1 MSLITH
7 LVKLQ
12 EIDTAIMEIEEL
24 QGDLPSKV
32 EELTT
37 TMSQLE
43 SSITTG
49 ESRLTEIEL
58 EIRKL
63 QTLEQER
70 KDKIAKLQDQ
80 LYLVKTNREYDAFM
94 AEIDHLK
101 GQLDE
106 EEMRELE
113 LSEEKDQ
120 VSEKLETDKIDNEEM
135 SQQLGTQK
143 QELESR
149 IADTE
154 EEHTE
159 LVSKRED
166 LAKNIDNPNLSLY
179 DRVSSARE
187 GVAVVPILN
196 QACGGCHSRIPSQLE
211 AVIRSGERMTQ
222 CNTCR
227 RILYWVETEESS

>member
-37 TMSQLE
+37 TMSQLK
-43 SSITTG
+43 SAISTG

-58 EIRKL
+58 EIRKM
-63 QTLEQER
+63 QTLEQDR

-80 LYLVKTNREYDAFM
+80 LYLVKTNREYDALM

-120 VSEKLETDKIDNEEM
+120 VSEKLDTDKTENDEM

-149 IADTE
+149 ISDTE

-159 LVSKRED
+159 LVSKRKD

-179 DRVSSARE
+179 DRVRSARE
-187 GVAVVPILN
+187 GVAVVPVSN

-211 AVIRSGERMTQ
+211 AVIRSKERMTQ

-227 RILYWVETEESS
+227 RILYWLEAKESS

>member
-24 QGDLPSKV
+24 QGDLPSRV
-32 EELTT
+32 EELTS
-37 TMSQLE
+37 TMSRLE
-43 SSITTG
+43 TAITTG
-49 ESRLTEIEL
+49 EARLTEIEV
-58 EIRKL
+58 EIRKM

-80 LYLVKTNREYDAFM
+80 LYLVKTNREYDALM
-94 AEIDHLK
+94 AEIVHLK

-120 VSEKLETDKIDNEEM
+120 VSEKLETDKTENEEM

-143 QELESR
+143 KELESR
-149 IADTE
+149 IAETE

-159 LVSKRED
+159 LVGKREQ
-166 LAKNIDNPNLSLY
+166 LAGNIDNPNLALY
-179 DRVSSARE
+179 DRVRGARE
-187 GVAVVPILN
+187 GIAVVPVAN
-196 QACGGCHSRIPSQLE
+196 HACGGCHSRIPSQLE
-211 AVIRSGERMTQ
+211 AVIRGAERMTQ

-227 RILYWVETEESS
+227 RILYWEEADDQS